1 MCYAHCHGG
10 TDGDKL
16 PGHDQIPHLHLIGTA
31 DHPHDGADHDHL
43 HNGDDHDD
51 GEPAAPDHDDDAVYV
66 PVSVVLGWG
75 CMYSQDAPG
84 DVSAWL
90 PMMGPLRVLFT
101 VTAPPLP
108 RTRPPP
114 LPLYQHCAVYLQ
126 TLTLLI

>member
-1 MCYAHCHGG
+1 
-10 TDGDKL
+10 
-16 PGHDQIPHLHLIGTA
+16 
-31 DHPHDGADHDHL
+31 
-43 HNGDDHDD
+43 
-51 GEPAAPDHDDDAVYV
+51 
-66 PVSVVLGWG
+66 VSVVLGWG
-75 CMYSQDAPG
+75 CLHSQDAPG

-114 LPLYQHCAVYLQ
+114 LRLYQHCAVYLQ